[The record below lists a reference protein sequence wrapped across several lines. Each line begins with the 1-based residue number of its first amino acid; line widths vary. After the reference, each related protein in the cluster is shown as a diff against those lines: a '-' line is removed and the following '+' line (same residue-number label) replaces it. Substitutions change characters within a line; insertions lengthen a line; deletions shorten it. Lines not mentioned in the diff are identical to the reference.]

1 MAFYMKPGQGP
12 KMKTGNGL
20 PSGLMGG
27 PKMKPCG
34 GPMMHEG
41 DGKKH
46 SEDEP
51 IPAASKLEAEKDKK
65 KMPKIMAVKTDAPKK
80 IMKVKTDAPKKIM
93 AVKTN
98 APKTPSKTGKKRHPG
113 FDQSY
118 YGKGFQAAQGDSSGV
133 ANVLNE
139 REYNKGKKRQ
149 EAYENT
155 NPFPTQGQEL
165 KGRLKKYKVK
175 SIDSKTGDY
184 VINKIGG
191 FSNEN
196 NRNVTRREMQQS
208 LRHNTYEVP
217 KR

>member
-41 DGKKH
+41 DGKEH
-46 SEDEP
+46 ATST
-51 IPAASKLEAEKDKK
+51 KK
-65 KMPKIMAVKTDAPKK
+65 Q
-80 IMKVKTDAPKKIM
+80 
-93 AVKTN
+93 
-98 APKTPSKTGKKRHPG
+98 RHPG

-118 YGKGFQAAQGDSSGV
+118 YGKGFQAAQSDSSGV

-139 REYNKGKKRQ
+139 REYDEGKKRQ

>member
-1 MAFYMKPGQGP
+1 MGFYMKPGQGP

-41 DGKKH
+41 DGKEH
-46 SEDEP
+46 AP
-51 IPAASKLEAEKDKK
+51 PAKQA
-65 KMPKIMAVKTDAPKK
+65 
-80 IMKVKTDAPKKIM
+80 
-93 AVKTN
+93 
-98 APKTPSKTGKKRHPG
+98 RHPG

-139 REYNKGKKRQ
+139 REYDEGKKRQ

>member
-41 DGKKH
+41 DGKEH
-46 SEDEP
+46 AQ
-51 IPAASKLEAEKDKK
+51 PAKQA
-65 KMPKIMAVKTDAPKK
+65 
-80 IMKVKTDAPKKIM
+80 
-93 AVKTN
+93 
-98 APKTPSKTGKKRHPG
+98 RHPG

-118 YGKGFQAAQGDSSGV
+118 YGKGFQAAQSDSSGV

-139 REYNKGKKRQ
+139 REYDEGKKRQ

-217 KR
+217 NR

>member
-41 DGKKH
+41 DGKEH
-46 SEDEP
+46 APS
-51 IPAASKLEAEKDKK
+51 
-65 KMPKIMAVKTDAPKK
+65 PKK
-80 IMKVKTDAPKKIM
+80 Q
-93 AVKTN
+93 
-98 APKTPSKTGKKRHPG
+98 RHPG
-113 FDQSY
+113 FAQSY
-118 YGKGFQAAQGDSSGV
+118 YGKGFQAAQGDPSGV

-139 REYNKGKKRQ
+139 REYDEGKKRQ

>member
-1 MAFYMKPGQGP
+1 MGFYMKPGQGP

-41 DGKKH
+41 NGEKH
-46 SEDEP
+46 SE
-51 IPAASKLEAEKDKK
+51 
-65 KMPKIMAVKTDAPKK
+65 
-80 IMKVKTDAPKKIM
+80 DAPKKIM

-98 APKTPSKTGKKRHPG
+98 APKTPSKTGKKQHPG

-139 REYNKGKKRQ
+139 REYDEGKKRQ

>member
-1 MAFYMKPGQGP
+1 MGFYMKPGQGP

-46 SEDEP
+46 SED
-51 IPAASKLEAEKDKK
+51 AKQA
-65 KMPKIMAVKTDAPKK
+65 
-80 IMKVKTDAPKKIM
+80 
-93 AVKTN
+93 
-98 APKTPSKTGKKRHPG
+98 RHPG

-139 REYNKGKKRQ
+139 REYDEGKKRQ